1 MLAHPPIIS
10 TTRDMCHCNHTLTSN
25 HNSQIY
31 FFICWNYNGNRRIVP
46 RKSIV
51 RREMRIFID
60 CINKSFVFQSI
71 TRLSSVSFS
80 CQLNIETILTSRFG
94 ILSALPIT
102 FCISTVLASFTMS
115 HQQFQYQQLARLI
128 WTSFS

>member
-1 MLAHPPIIS
+1 MLAHPSIIS

-25 HNSQIY
+25 YNSRIY
-31 FFICWNYNGNRRIVP
+31 FFICRNYNGNRRIVP
-46 RKSIV
+46 RKPIV

-60 CINKSFVFQSI
+60 CINKSIVFQSI

-80 CQLNIETILTSRFG
+80 CQLNIETISYFKIWHPKYLLNHFLY
-94 ILSALPIT
+94 IH
-102 FCISTVLASFTMS
+102 STGLIHYV